1 MFNNKEEWRSIGFLG
16 FHNYEVSSYGQ
27 VRNKITGKILKQ
39 SQTRHG
45 YLQVS
50 LYDGHGNVK
59 HCRVNRLV
67 GMAFLLDQRKNNNDE
82 IHHIDE
88 NKENNRLSNLIWL
101 SHIKNCRSSIRG
113 RTIYQYSLDGKLLH
127 KYDFLIDAA
136 RAMQCATATIRNYC
150 AKHKPYKGYI
160 WIDNESIKNKRWKY

>member
-1 MFNNKEEWRSIGFLG
+1 MFSNKEEWKCLGFLG
-16 FHNYEVSSYGQ
+16 FDNYEVSNHGRI
-27 VRNKITGKILKQ
+27 RNKITGKILKQ

-67 GMAFLLDQRKNNNDE
+67 GMAFLLDQRNNINDE

-88 NKENNRLSNLIWL
+88 NRQNNELSNLMIL
-101 SHIKNCRSSIRG
+101 CPLCHKKLTTHKYYIKNGQI
-113 RTIYQYSLDGKLLH
+113 LH
-127 KYDFLIDAA
+127 I
-136 RAMQCATATIRNYC
+136 
-150 AKHKPYKGYI
+150 
-160 WIDNESIKNKRWKY
+160 

>member
-1 MFNNKEEWRSIGFLG
+1 MFSNKEEWKCLGFLG
-16 FHNYEVSSYGQ
+16 FDNYEVSNQGRI
-27 VRNKITGKILKQ
+27 RNKITGKILKQ

-50 LYDGHGNVK
+50 LYDGHANVK

-67 GMAFLLDQRKNNNDE
+67 GLAFLLDQRQNINDD

-88 NKENNRLSNLIWL
+88 NKENNNASNLIWL
-101 SHIKNCRSSIRG
+101 SHAKNCRSSIKG
-113 RTIYQYSLDGKLLH
+113 RIIYQYSLDGKLLH

-136 RAMQCATATIRNYC
+136 RAMSCFPCTIRNHC
-150 AKHKPYKGYI
+150 ASHTPYKGYI
-160 WIDNESIKNKRWKY
+160 WTDKELK

>member
-88 NKENNRLSNLIWL
+88 NKENIRLSNLIWL

-160 WIDNESIKNKRWKY
+160 WIDNESIKK

>member
-27 VRNKITGKILKQ
+27 IRNKITGKILKQ

-160 WIDNESIKNKRWKY
+160 WIDNESIKK

>member
-160 WIDNESIKNKRWKY
+160 WIDNESIKK

>member
-150 AKHKPYKGYI
+150 AKQKPYKGYI
-160 WIDNESIKNKRWKY
+160 WIDNESIKK

>member
-59 HCRVNRLV
+59 HCRVNGLV

-101 SHIKNCRSSIRG
+101 SHLKNCRSSIRG
-113 RTIYQYSLDGKLLH
+113 RTIYQYSLDDKLLH

-150 AKHKPYKGYI
+150 ASHTPYNGYI
-160 WIDNESIKNKRWKY
+160 WTDNVSI

>member
-59 HCRVNRLV
+59 HCRVNRLA

-160 WIDNESIKNKRWKY
+160 WIDNESIKK

>member
-27 VRNKITGKILKQ
+27 IRNKITGKILKQ

-67 GMAFLLDQRKNNNDE
+67 GMAFLLDQRNNINDE

-88 NKENNRLSNLIWL
+88 NKGNNCVFNICWL
-101 SHIKNCRSSIRG
+101 SHAINCRKTIKG
-113 RTIYQYSLDGKLLH
+113 RTIYQYSLDGKLICR
-127 KYDFLIDAA
+127 YDFLIDAA
-136 RAMQCATATIRNYC
+136 RAMQCAPATIINYC

-160 WIDNESIKNKRWKY
+160 WSCKKLI

>member
-1 MFNNKEEWRSIGFLG
+1 MFNNKEECRSIGFLG

-160 WIDNESIKNKRWKY
+160 WIDNESIKK

>member
-45 YLQVS
+45 YLHVS

-160 WIDNESIKNKRWKY
+160 WIDNESIKK